1 MFHVGKFETWKVVDG
16 ISERTQRTQVRFSGA
31 ILFSLNLLFNA
42 VPTFCET
49 NFNSYLMNRVE
60 VRLPVRLTRVIFPI
74 RVSCLPPRT

>member
-16 ISERTQRTQVRFSGA
+16 ISERTQRTQVRISGA

-42 VPTFCET
+42 VPTFFGA
-49 NFNSYLMNRVE
+49 NFNSYLMNPVE